1 MGSSYL
7 PSGVMINCTLMTVT
21 KPQNL
26 GVVRSSKTVI
36 NTKRAAWLNID
47 DKKVSVSFV
56 CKSPAKFW
64 GGLGAMLV
72 GIAVGIICIA
82 VAVVVVAAIVGTGG
96 VAGVILAGMAASVTG
111 ATTVIAGVVAIAGA
125 VSIAIGEYKVAHECD
140 CSLEAGSEWQLPHK
154 KVIFNQ
160 KNALLQSSYLKCIK
174 GGMIQPFLSPVVA
187 HKAAA
192 KFSSNNKEEVEQ
204 HLKQQ
209 AWMGFVS
216 GLSGLGDPIGTGIGV
231 GFAGWEYVEGNDD
244 KTLAMEGSTA
254 DQDYQTDVDNA
265 TRDNTVGTIVGAGK
279 GSLDVAKTMTT
290 QNQTI
295 IRELMGQGAT
305 YDQAAAFSRF
315 GEKTFKGEFSKMG
328 AGLGVG
334 LGVGIAGSVA
344 NHYIAKSYKENK
356 VKLIEDTLFNLD
368 TMSREDRK
376 NTGNVIASNSKK

>member
-1 MGSSYL
+1 
-7 PSGVMINCTLMTVT
+7 MTVT

-26 GVVRSSKTVI
+26 GVVRSSKTVV

-96 VAGVILAGMAASVTG
+96 VAGVILAGLAASVTG
-111 ATTVIAGVVAIAGA
+111 ATTAIAGIVAIAGA
-125 VSIAIGEYKVAHECD
+125 VSIAIGEYKEKHECD
-140 CSLEAGSEWQLPHK
+140 CTLEGGSEWKLPHS
-154 KVIFNQ
+154 KVTFNK

-174 GGMIQPFLSPVVA
+174 GGMIQPFLSPIVA

-192 KFSSNNKEEVEQ
+192 KFSSNNKEEVDQ

-216 GLSGLGDPIGTGIGV
+216 GLSGLGDPLGTGIGV
-231 GFAGWEYVEGNDD
+231 AFAGAEYFEGNDID
-244 KTLAMEGSTA
+244 TLANEGSTA
-254 DQDYQTDVDNA
+254 EKDYQTDLDNGLF
-265 TRDNTVGTIVGAGK
+265 DNGVGTLAGAGK
-279 GSLDVAKTMTT
+279 GTKEVFKDISL
-290 QNQTI
+290 QNRTI
-295 IRELMGQGAT
+295 ISELMQQGAT
-305 YDQAAAFSRF
+305 YDQASAFARF
-315 GEKTFKGEFSKMG
+315 GEKTFKGEFSKLG

-334 LGVGIAGSVA
+334 LGVGLAGSVA

-356 VKLIEDTLFNLD
+356 LKLIEDTLFNLD
-368 TMSREDRK
+368 TMSKEDRK